1 MIILD
6 RLLEV
11 KNLENDMVLP
21 GIEPGFYP
29 SQGYV
34 LTIGLQDRGNI

>member
-1 MIILD
+1 
-6 RLLEV
+6 
-11 KNLENDMVLP
+11 MVLP

-34 LTIGLQDRGNI
+34 LATGLQDHKSTEKYVLGNI